1 MSAQPHA
8 TRHPDPSSFRF
19 WVPEAIWHKV
29 EWGRWVFFGRSCFG
43 PGLEL
48 EVQVGCINVST
59 RSAPNILIPL
69 TLSLLPFPAQGDTFP
84 NAPPP
89 QKGVPMSGMHTGVPT
104 SQASTQHPF
113 LGSGPAAPLWFAS
126 TLFLQILCCLS
137 WGPPLAAHKDTTAPK
152 PKPCTGPAQNRC
164 QLMSKETQVPASMR
178 SEIPA
183 EPASHFL
190 T

>member
-1 MSAQPHA
+1 M
-8 TRHPDPSSFRF
+8 RC
-19 WVPEAIWHKV
+19 
-29 EWGRWVFFGRSCFG
+29 RWDASMLAPALHQGVA
-43 PGLEL
+43 LY
-48 EVQVGCINVST
+48 
-59 RSAPNILIPL
+59 PNILVPL

-89 QKGVPMSGMHTGVPT
+89 QKGVPMSGMHTGAPT